1 MGGLCKSTTVNVPS
15 SSESVQTNEIPDWV
29 SSAGQNLFQRADEL
43 SRSPYPA
50 YTGPRMPTY
59 GGDRRTEEE
68 RQGADILVN
77 GAESYLPYIN
87 RANEVAD
94 TLGQGYGSAT
104 REELLGDPYQGASRD
119 ELLGNYNGASRE
131 DLLGNY
137 EGAGRDELLGNYDG
151 AGRDELLGN
160 YEGPSR
166 EELLGNYEGATR
178 DELLGDYQGATR
190 EELLGDPFSLENSQE
205 YMDIYQSALDPAVRE
220 IERQTMNTQN
230 DARARAAAGG
240 GGFGS
245 RLALLE
251 SRASGEGAQAAGDLR
266 ARGAREG
273 LGFAANRY
281 DTDRAARS
289 STEQQMRSG
298 AEADRAA
305 RFGAENTM
313 RNQFMGDQASRLG
326 VEDRMRNQFQDD
338 RANRF
343 GAENLARGQFMED
356 QAGRFGAENLARGQF
371 QDDRANRFGA
381 ENTMRNQFMGDQAGR
396 FNAENLMR
404 GQYDTDRN
412 ARFSAE
418 DSARAGYQTE
428 EAARNQQMN
437 AYRSMAPMVQ
447 NLQQNAAQGLIG
459 VGEGRRRLDQQG
471 LDLAYSDYLDQRQ
484 YPQEMINFSL
494 GALRG
499 TPYNTTSRG
508 YNTSMQQRQG
518 PSVYGQA
525 LAGLG
530 QAYSGYQMGRR

>member
-104 REELLGDPYQGASRD
+104 REELLGDPYQGASRE
-119 ELLGNYNGASRE
+119 ELLGNYQGAS
-131 DLLGNY
+131 
-137 EGAGRDELLGNYDG
+137 RDELLGNYQG
-151 AGRDELLGN
+151 A
-160 YEGPSR
+160 SR
-166 EELLGNYEGATR
+166 E
-178 DELLGDYQGATR
+178 DLLGDYQGATR

-230 DARARAAAGG
+230 DARARASAGG

-251 SRASGEGAQAAGDLR
+251 SRAAGEGAQAAGDLR

-273 LGFAANRY
+273 LTFASNRY
-281 DTDRAARS
+281 DTDRAARAA
-289 STEQQMRSG
+289 TERQMRAG
-298 AEADRAA
+298 ADSDRAA

-313 RNQFMGDQASRLG
+313 RNQFQD
-326 VEDRMRNQFQDD
+326 DRANRFGAENTMRNQFQDD

-343 GAENLARGQFMED
+343 GAENLARGQ
-356 QAGRFGAENLARGQF
+356 
-371 QDDRANRFGA
+371 
-381 ENTMRNQFMGDQAGR
+381 
-396 FNAENLMR
+396 
-404 GQYDTDRN
+404 YDTDRN

-418 DSARAGYQTE
+418 DSARTGYQTE

-437 AYRSMAPMVQ
+437 AYRSMAPLVQ
-447 NLQQNAAQGLIG
+447 NLQQGAAQGLIG

-499 TPYNTTSRG
+499 TPYNSTSRA
-508 YNTSMQQRQG
+508 YNTSMQGNQG

-530 QAYSGYQMGRR
+530 QAYSGYQMQQGQMPQG